1 MICKGAQRLENHGR
15 RFPVEK
21 SREAG
26 IGVHFH
32 ERSEVCLFSLRVK
45 DAVVWFYHKSRLTRI
60 KWRPPL
66 AADRYL
72 IAYASYA
79 ACTEILRLRLRM
91 TMRAGREA
99 RNVGS
104 FLRKKLGEA
113 LRNTERFWGDCLAP
127 PSR

>member
-1 MICKGAQRLENHGR
+1 MICKGAQQLENHVR

-32 ERSEVCLFSLRVK
+32 ERSEVCLFSLRAK
-45 DAVVWFYHKSRLTRI
+45 GAVVWLYHKSRLTRI

-72 IAYASYA
+72 IAYLIAYVSYA
-79 ACTEILRLRLRM
+79 ACTEILHFV
-91 TMRAGREA
+91 
-99 RNVGS
+99 RNDSESGKRS
-104 FLRKKLGEA
+104 
-113 LRNTERFWGDCLAP
+113 T
-127 PSR
+127 

>member
-1 MICKGAQRLENHGR
+1 MGWQANVICKGAQRLENHVR

-66 AADRYL
+66 AA
-72 IAYASYA
+72 
-79 ACTEILRLRLRM
+79 E
-91 TMRAGREA
+91 G
-99 RNVGS
+99 GS
-104 FLRKKLGEA
+104 F
-113 LRNTERFWGDCLAP
+113 P
-127 PSR
+127 PIDI